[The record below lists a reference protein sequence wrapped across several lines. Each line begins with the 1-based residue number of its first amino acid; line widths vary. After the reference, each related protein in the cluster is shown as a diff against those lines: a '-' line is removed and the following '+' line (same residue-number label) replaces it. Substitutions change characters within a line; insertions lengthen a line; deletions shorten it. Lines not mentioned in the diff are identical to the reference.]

1 MERLRRPSNF
11 GVRQREPM
19 RSIAYLLCAVLVALP
34 TLHWLVVSLLS
45 LLKVQVPYNSLLSLL
60 FSFGSLL
67 PFTFAWAPPR
77 PLTML
82 LGYAMMFLVLRRIWL
97 FVVKKERTPASFVGF
112 QKALGYVG
120 FWSFSISVLVLIL
133 SMALSAGSGVP
144 AGLLMMPAMFCVP
157 WAFFI
162 TEVTSFK
169 RKAAARATV

>member
-1 MERLRRPSNF
+1 
-11 GVRQREPM
+11 M
-19 RSIAYLLCAVLVALP
+19 RSIAYFFCAVLVALP
-34 TLHWLVVSLLS
+34 ILNWLVVALLS
-45 LLKVQVPYNSLLSLL
+45 LLKVQVPYNTLLSLL

-77 PLTML
+77 ALTMA
-82 LGYAMMFLVLRRIWL
+82 LGYAMMFFVLRRIWL

-120 FWSFSISVLVLIL
+120 FFSFSLSVLVLIL
-133 SMALSAGSGVP
+133 SMVLSAGSGVP
-144 AGLLMMPAMFCVP
+144 AGMLMMPAMLCVP

-169 RKAAARATV
+169 RKATAHATV